1 MGTPK
6 ALVNVRGK
14 SFLAHLL
21 EAAQHPQI
29 GLLRVVL
36 GSGEAEI
43 RRALDLPDE
52 IVVLNPDWQRG
63 QLSSIQAAIRALA
76 PAALTQPAPD
86 AGSRA
91 SDVLTQAAL
100 HSDALTEAALDAG
113 SPGERALAGSVI
125 AAGSRSS
132 DALTEAALHSDA
144 LGRDALDG
152 ILLCPVDHPLVTR
165 ALVAALVATFYSAAR
180 PPIVVPTFRSR
191 RGHHVIFAR
200 SLFPALLV
208 APPDEGARAVV
219 WAHAAAVAEVPTEEE
234 GVVLNLDDPDALR
247 RAQEIA

>member
-43 RRALDLPDE
+43 RRALNLPDE

-76 PAALTQPAPD
+76 PAALTQPAPH
-86 AGSRA
+86 
-91 SDVLTQAAL
+91 T
-100 HSDALTEAALDAG
+100 DALTDAALVAG
-113 SPGERALAGSVI
+113 SPGERALDRSVI
-125 AAGSRSS
+125 AAGSRAS
-132 DALTEAALHSDA
+132 DALTEAAPHSDA

-152 ILLCPVDHPLVTR
+152 ILLCPVDHPLVSR

-191 RGHHVIFAR
+191 RGHPVIFAR